1 MEKIVSDE
9 GMPLSLPRPLLRSSP
24 PISLFVVDDA
34 RQDVVLNSDCLVLQF
49 TMPEAG
55 TSKIS
60 SGTLL
65 DLKALTAEHKER
77 FEKEGRSAV
86 KGQARNK
93 PISKVGL
100 PLRVV
105 KAIRRRA
112 GKLLAYDI

>member
-24 PISLFVVDDA
+24 PIVVDDA

-55 TSKIS
+55 PSKIS